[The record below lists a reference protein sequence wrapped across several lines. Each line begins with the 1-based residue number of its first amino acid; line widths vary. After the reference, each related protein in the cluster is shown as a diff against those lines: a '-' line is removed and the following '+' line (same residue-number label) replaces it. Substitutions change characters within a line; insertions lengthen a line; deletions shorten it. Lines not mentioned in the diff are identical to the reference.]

1 MITDNHQNTEKF
13 LIENYRKKTFSE
25 KMRMIKEITIACQKM
40 ALSGIKQRH
49 PDADNKELRLRLGA
63 LWLTKETMLNVYHW
77 DVEEKG
83 L

>member
-1 MITDNHQNTEKF
+1 MKTDTNPIAEKI
-13 LIENYRKKTFSE
+13 LIENYRKKSIPE
-25 KMRMIKEITIACQKM
+25 KMRMIREITLACQKM
-40 ALSGIKQRH
+40 ALSGIKQRY
-49 PDADNKELRLRLGA
+49 PDADKKELRLRLGA